1 MIHNSS
7 RISGPARLLTAL
19 LLGAGLATSA
29 QAQTTPDAPT
39 PNKPPYA
46 NALRLDIGGA
56 LARNVAHNI
65 LNSSPDLLVPVL
77 VGYERQ
83 LGRRISGNVEVLVNG
98 GEPDER
104 LSGVALQGRYYL
116 YQGRKTGLLGVYAA
130 PTLSFRSAR
139 QQFYYSS
146 TRYTSKLGGA
156 GGLLGVQLPLGNRLL
171 LDVSGGVMTWKR
183 LDETEL
189 SSLPSYYRYKTYYEE
204 QGTVFDGRL
213 SLGYR
218 F

>member
-1 MIHNSS
+1 MIRNSS
-7 RISGPARLLTAL
+7 RIFRPLTTVFLLS
-19 LLGAGLATSA
+19 AGLATSA
-29 QAQTTPDAPT
+29 LAQTAPNSAA
-39 PNKPPYA
+39 PAKPPYA

-65 LNSSPDLLVPVL
+65 MNSSPELLLPVL

-83 LGRRISGNVEVLVNG
+83 LGRRISGNVEVLLNG

-104 LSGVALQGRYYL
+104 LSGGALQGRYYL
-116 YQGRKTGLLGVYAA
+116 YQGRKTGLLGVYVA

-146 TRYTSKLGGA
+146 ASYKSKLGGA
-156 GGLLGVQLPLGNRLL
+156 GGLLGVQLPLGGRLL

-183 LDETEL
+183 LDKTEL
-189 SSLPSYYRYKTYYEE
+189 SSLPSHYRYKTYYEE